1 MFASVFA
8 KKHVW
13 TGWDGLGMDWRRF
26 LQLVV
31 VVVDGNETL
40 TDSNIYSVEPC
51 TRHRVQAAWSD
62 NKECCICIVLSKE
75 ESR

>member
-40 TDSNIYSVEPC
+40 TDSNI
-51 TRHRVQAAWSD
+51 
-62 NKECCICIVLSKE
+62 
-75 ESR
+75 